1 MGGRGGLL
9 LCACAALQITVFAN
23 PHLDFAGAFR
33 SFFRECH
40 HARSLR
46 RLPQLPLPLQT
57 LPKTL
62 QKHCSCPLLKSL
74 SNLRVL
80 LRFHLQMLLTT
91 TPLIKEI
98 KRKFWMSRLLTLRSQ
113 VNPQRAASIHL
124 T

>member
-1 MGGRGGLL
+1 VRV
-9 LCACAALQITVFAN
+9 AALKMTVFAIH
-23 PHLDFAGAFR
+23 HLNFADAFR

-62 QKHCSCPLLKSL
+62 QKHRSCPLLETL
-74 SNLRVL
+74 SNLRIL
-80 LRFHLQMLLTT
+80 LRFHLQMLLTM

-98 KRKFWMSRLLTLRSQ
+98 KRKFCVSLLLTLRSQ
-113 VNPQRAASIHL
+113 VKSQRAASIHL

>member
-1 MGGRGGLL
+1 M
-9 LCACAALQITVFAN
+9 CVAALKMTVFAN
-23 PHLDFAGAFR
+23 PHLDFADAFR

-46 RLPQLPLPLQT
+46 RLPLLPLPLQK

-62 QKHCSCPLLKSL
+62 QKHRSCPLLKPL

-80 LRFHLQMLLTT
+80 LSFHLQMLLTM

-98 KRKFWMSRLLTLRSQ
+98 KKRFWVLLLLTLRSQ
-113 VNPQRAASIHL
+113 VKLQRAASIHP